1 MLARLI
7 EEAYFKNIQRNV
19 INENAVDTK
28 EYNYYP
34 TEDMNKAYKAGI
46 LTAAF
51 PGVLGTAG
59 ALIGA
64 GLAYDP
70 ENIELGNN
78 TLETLSGG
86 AAGGT
91 LGAMAGILGAKA
103 THDFYKRRILNEK

>member
-1 MLARLI
+1 MFSSFSKKI
-7 EEAYFKNIQRNV
+7 EEAYIKNI
-19 INENAVDTK
+19 INENTENTK

-70 ENIELGNN
+70 ENLELGNN
-78 TLETLSGG
+78 AFETLSGG
-86 AAGGT
+86 AVGGA
-91 LGAMAGILGAKA
+91 LGTMAGILGAKA
-103 THDFYKRRILNEK
+103 THNFYKRKILGEK